1 MLEMTAS
8 VAPAPWL
15 TGNQQWVSLR
25 LRLVRAAL
33 QQYAQRGHDP
43 TGAAATDDRAAL
55 LRDCDRIAAAMPAPP
70 ALLRLAAAFGLSE
83 FETDVLLVCAGVELD
98 ASIAAACAL
107 AHGDPA
113 RPYPTFGA
121 ALAAFPDAH
130 WSALQSSAP
139 LRRWRLVDFSAGGS
153 PGAPLTTRPLRI
165 DEQVLHLIAGLDA
178 RDERASRLLSPI
190 EPPARL
196 VASHEALAARVA
208 GSWARGGPVGGPVVV
223 LHGADAASA
232 RAVAARA
239 SRACGWQLFAI
250 AETAIP
256 SAQDDQA
263 AFARIVDREARLSAM
278 AVLVECDGGAG
289 DPARMGAVRD
299 WLDRLTAPT
308 GIVSRERVLLGRRAG
323 IAIEVGRPSSLEQRA
338 IWTAAFA
345 DAGVPPAVEI
355 GEIAAQFCLNA
366 SEVRAAIDEAR
377 MESAAQLT
385 APALWTACRHQT
397 RGRLD
402 DLAQRIESPA
412 SFDDLVLPE
421 GQKDTLAE
429 IVTHVRHRSLVYD
442 TWGFGRRGAR
452 GLGIS
457 ALFAGASGTGKTMA
471 AEVLANALRLD
482 LYRVDLSAVVS
493 KYIGE
498 TEKNLRR
505 IFDAAEAGGAVLLFD
520 EADALFGKRSEVKDS
535 HDRYANVEV
544 GYLLQRME
552 SYAGLAILTTNLK
565 SALDTAFMR
574 RIRFIV
580 EFPFPDHADRARIWE
595 RAFPSATPTAGLDVA
610 RLAQLS
616 VAGGGIKNVALGAA
630 FLAADAREPVRMA
643 HVLRAARA
651 EYAKLSRPLT
661 DAEVAGWA

>member
-1 MLEMTAS
+1 MPEMAAS
-8 VAPAPWL
+8 VMPVPWVA
-15 TGNQQWVSLR
+15 GNQQYVSLR
-25 LRLVRAAL
+25 LRLLRTAL
-33 QQYAQRGHDP
+33 QQHAQRAHDLP
-43 TGAAATDDRAAL
+43 GAVPADDRAAM
-55 LRDCDRIAAAMPAPP
+55 LRQRESIAAAMPAPP

-83 FETDVLLVCAGVELD
+83 FEADVLLLCAGVELD
-98 ASIAAACAL
+98 ASTAAACAA

-113 RPYPTFGA
+113 RPYPTFGV
-121 ALAAFPDAH
+121 ALAAFPQAH
-130 WSALQSSAP
+130 WSALQPDAP
-139 LRRWRLVDFSAGGS
+139 LRLWRLVDFGAGGS
-153 PGAPLTTRPLRI
+153 PGAPVTTRPLRI
-165 DEQVLHLIAGLDA
+165 DERVLHLIAGLDA

-190 EPPARL
+190 DPPARL
-196 VASHEALAARVA
+196 VASHEVLAGRVA
-208 GSWARGGPVGGPVVV
+208 STWARGGAAGGPVVV

-232 RAVAARA
+232 RALAARA
-239 SRACGWQLFAI
+239 SQACGWRLLAI
-250 AETAIP
+250 AESAIP
-256 SAQDDQA
+256 STQDEQA
-263 AFARIVDREARLSAM
+263 AVARIVDREARLTPM
-278 AVLVECDGGAG
+278 AVLVECDGAAG
-289 DPARMGAVRD
+289 DPARAGAVRD
-299 WLDRLTAPT
+299 WLDRLTAPAA
-308 GIVSRERVLLGRRAG
+308 ILSRERVLLGRRAG
-323 IAIEVGRPSSLEQRA
+323 IAIEVGRPGSLEQRD
-338 IWTAAFA
+338 IWAAA
-345 DAGVPPAVEI
+345 LGDAGAPPALDV
-355 GEIAAQFCLNA
+355 GELAAQFCLNA

-377 MESAAQLT
+377 MASRARLT

-412 SFDDLVLPE
+412 GFDDLVLPDA
-421 GQKDTLAE
+421 QKDTLAE

-471 AEVLANALRLD
+471 AEVLANALQLD
-482 LYRVDLSAVVS
+482 LYRVDLSAVIS

-574 RIRFIV
+574 RIRFVV
-580 EFPFPDHADRARIWE
+580 EFPFPDLAERARIWE

-630 FLAADAREPVRMA
+630 FLAADAREPVGMA

-651 EYAKLSRPLT
+651 EYAKLARPLT